1 MSCLGLVFNPRVLG
15 PGIVL
20 GVAAAGLY
28 GLLSVSLVMT
38 YRVSHT
44 IGFVH
49 GGLALFG
56 TFLYWWLTSPR
67 SRARTCRST

>member
-1 MSCLGLVFNPRVLG
+1 MSCLGFIFHPSVLG

-38 YRVSHT
+38 YRVSRT
-44 IGFVH
+44 IGK
-49 GGLALFG
+49 LEAI
-56 TFLYWWLTSPR
+56 WASSP
-67 SRARTCRST
+67 